1 MIPIILSYSLR
12 SAAGADTIPA
22 VNGMVVTRDAGI
34 SGDASSRI
42 GRARRS
48 CGSRP
53 SAYLLRL
60 SHLALHPCHGEGSP
74 MMECSRPIGSTTSIN
89 RGRMVRRGVPL
100 ERHDLYFKHV
110 APEPRS

>member
-12 SAAGADTIPA
+12 SAAGADTILA
-22 VNGMVVTRDAGI
+22 VNGMVVTRDTGI

-42 GRARRS
+42 GRRS

-60 SHLALHPCHGEGSP
+60 SDLALHPCHGEGRP
-74 MMECSRPIGSTTSIN
+74 TMECSRPIGSTTSIN
-89 RGRMVRRGVPL
+89 RGRLVRRGVLP
-100 ERHDLYFKHV
+100 EGHDLYFKRV

>member
-12 SAAGADTIPA
+12 RAAGADTIPA
-22 VNGMVVTRDAGI
+22 VNGMVVTRDAGM

-60 SHLALHPCHGEGSP
+60 SDLALHPCHGEGRP
-74 MMECSRPIGSTTSIN
+74 MECSRPIGSTTSIN
-89 RGRMVRRGVPL
+89 RGRLTRRGVPL
-100 ERHDLYFKHV
+100 EGHDLYFKRV